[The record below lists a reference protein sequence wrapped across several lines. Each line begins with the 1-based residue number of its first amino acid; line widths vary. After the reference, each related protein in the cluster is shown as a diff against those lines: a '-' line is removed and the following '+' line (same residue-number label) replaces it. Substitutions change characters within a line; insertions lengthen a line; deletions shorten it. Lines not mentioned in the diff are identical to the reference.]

1 VKVWVLAA
9 STGGID
15 AVTRFLKLVPCRE
28 NVALVYVQHI
38 VEQQHP
44 QLLKIVARNSNWR
57 TRSVDYGSSLKGGWV
72 TIPSPEERFDIDGEG
87 LMGVVD
93 SGGWQAPYRPNI
105 DDVARQV
112 ATFYRHCSGLIVFTG
127 MGGDGCKGAACVR
140 DSGGQVWVQTPS
152 SCAAIAMPEAVL
164 GAGGVMFVGT
174 VEELAEKFNQ
184 EIGVAD

>member
-15 AVTRFLKLVPCRE
+15 AVTRFIKLVPCRQD
-28 NVALVYVQHI
+28 VALVYVQHI

-44 QLLKIVARNSNWR
+44 QLLKIVARNSSWR
-57 TRSVDYGSSLKGGWV
+57 TRGVDYGSSLKGGWV
-72 TIPSPEERFDIDGEG
+72 TIPSPEERFDIDEEG

-93 SGGWQAPYRPNI
+93 GGGWQPPYHPSI

-112 ATFYRHCSGLIVFTG
+112 AGFYRQRSGLIVFTG
-127 MGGDGCKGAACVR
+127 MGSDACKGAVCVR
-140 DSGGQVWVQTPS
+140 DNGGQVWVQAPS

-164 GAGGVMFVGT
+164 GAVGGGFVGT

-184 EIGVAD
+184 ELCVAD